1 MLLVLVPLAPGSVD
15 PYHQVVGSPFEF
27 RGLGGVPLV
36 VNQLALAFTTLA
48 VVVCAGSLVMRFRRA
63 AGVERHQPHPGLGAA
78 HAPAVGRGVVDAAVV
93 LGLGQLLGRDSSLVV
108 AGATLA
114 VAALFGPARRRI
126 QAVVDLRFNRRRHDA
141 AETLQAFSTHLR
153 DQLDLDALRAEL
165 LAAVEETMRPTQ
177 VSLWLRPQA
186 PPPPGEARV
195 PYAVGLAGLEPA
207 TRRL

>member
-1 MLLVLVPLAPGSVD
+1 M
-15 PYHQVVGSPFEF
+15 
-27 RGLGGVPLV
+27 PLV

-141 AETLQAFSTHLR
+141 AETVQAFSTHLR
-153 DQLDLDALRAEL
+153 DQLDLDASGPSSWRRSRRPCGQPRYRCGCDRKHLHHQEK
-165 LAAVEETMRPTQ
+165 LACRTRWGWQA
-177 VSLWLRPQA
+177 SNLRPGGYE
-186 PPPPGEARV
+186 PPA
-195 PYAVGLAGLEPA
+195 L
-207 TRRL
+207 TD